1 MSSVLEPLQWYYE
14 VPMEVYSLG
23 FSSKHQLVID
33 MIRDLIEKK
42 KKSIYSKFRYNITNT
57 YSTWKS
63 YWLRLY
69 HIFMLS
75 LLEDNT

>member
-33 MIRDLIEKK
+33 MIRELIEKK
-42 KKSIYSKFRYNITNT
+42 KKVSIVNSGTTLLI
-57 YSTWKS
+57 
-63 YWLRLY
+63 
-69 HIFMLS
+69 HIAL
-75 LLEDNT
+75 